1 MLELIKHI
9 SNTYNLS
16 KKGWEK
22 LHKLIEVKEYN
33 AKTTIVEIGKNTS
46 HFYFLFSGIVRACTI
61 VKGKEYNSFLFSK
74 NNYFAAFPALIS
86 NQPSKT
92 NIECLTNATIASCN
106 YYDFIKLTEESLEF
120 NILYR
125 KILEGFFIS
134 GEKREIELITTYATQ
149 RYENLQKR
157 IPNIDNLIA
166 QKHIAAHLGITS
178 VQLSRLRKDLH
189 KQNN

>member
-9 SNTYNLS
+9 SNTHNLS

-22 LHKLIEVKEYN
+22 LNKLIEVKEYK
-33 AKTTIVEIGKNTS
+33 AKENIVEIGKNTS
-46 HFYFLFSGIVRACTI
+46 NFYFLFSGIVRAYT
-61 VKGKEYNSFLFSK
+61 VAKGKEYNSFLFSK
-74 NNYFAAFPALIS
+74 NNYLAAFPALIS
-86 NQPSKT
+86 KQPSKI

-106 YYDFIKLTEESLEF
+106 YYDFIKLTEESIEF

-134 GEKREIELITTYATQ
+134 AEKREIELITTYATQ

-178 VQLSRLRKDLH
+178 VQLSRLRRDMYK
-189 KQNN
+189 